1 MLNFLGGE
9 YMYRVLVV
17 DDEPIHR
24 REMAKLVRSLRN
36 EYTVEEA
43 ENGKAALEM
52 INNSKYNILITD
64 VKMPVMD
71 GLQLLESIE
80 EKTSHMKIVVLSGYD
95 YFEYAKG
102 AIKFGACDYILKPV
116 DPETVEMMLRRVEK
130 LLKEQ
135 EENDK
140 TRDSL
145 RKELDVT
152 YPVYLDYAMN
162 RWIREELPLDNEPII
177 QDVIKNKGDCRIL
190 TISISDR
197 KATASNSSTT
207 MRKDE
212 IKSYARNTIYDRLS
226 AFGRNLSFFLEDK
239 RLILAIILFSTNK
252 INIYADDFI
261 LELNQI
267 ASLFYEQQEL
277 IISIGI
283 SNSYKCSRHNCKT
296 ALREALQAL
305 EHCFYKIESI
315 CIYGIDGKFPMNNT
329 LPDMPQFETELK
341 DAIVQCDSE
350 RIFKCLDNFFSGL
363 AKEARIAP
371 DILINYTENLLISCL
386 DTIKKSIENSDYLEL
401 SYKIRQSI
409 NQCTYLK
416 ELSETLRNLIIAI
429 IDKFQTVLEDRN
441 KYIIQKCI
449 EYISGN
455 LSEELSVETL
465 ANRFHFNPNYFSTIF
480 KKNTGVA
487 LSYFIL
493 DMRMQKAVFLL
504 QNSEKKIYEIAE
516 KVGFRDVKYFCKVF
530 KSKFGV
536 TPNHYRIFAGKGGYV
551 K

>member
-1 MLNFLGGE
+1 
-9 YMYRVLVV
+9 MYRVLVV

-24 REMAKLVRSLRN
+24 REMAKLVMSLRSS
-36 EYTVEEA
+36 YIVDEA
-43 ENGKAALEM
+43 ENGRKALEM
-52 INNSKYNILITD
+52 INNNKYNILITD
-64 VKMPVMD
+64 IKMPVMD

-80 EKTSHMKIVVLSGYD
+80 EKASHMKIVVLSGYD

-135 EENDK
+135 EENDR

-145 RKELDVT
+145 KKELDVT

-162 RWIREELPLDNEPII
+162 RLIREELSLDNEPII
-177 QDVIKNKGDCRIL
+177 QDVLKNEGDCRIL
-190 TISISDR
+190 TILISDR
-197 KATASNSSTT
+197 KTTASGSSNT

-212 IKSYARNTIYDRLS
+212 IKSYARSAVCDRLN
-226 AFGRNLSFFLEDK
+226 AFGRHLSFFLEDK

-252 INIYADDFI
+252 TNIYADDLI
-261 LELNQI
+261 PELNQI

-277 IISIGI
+277 IISVGI
-283 SNSYKCSRHNCKT
+283 SNSYKCSCHNWKI

-305 EHCFYKIESI
+305 EHCFYKKEPI
-315 CIYGIDGKFPMNNT
+315 CIYGIDGKLPMKNA
-329 LPDMPQFETELK
+329 LPDVLQLETELK
-341 DAIVQCDSE
+341 DAIVQCDRE
-350 RIFKCLDNFFSGL
+350 RIFKCFDYFFSGL
-363 AKEARIAP
+363 AKESRIAP

-386 DTIKKSIENSDYLEL
+386 DTIKKSIENRDFLEL

-409 NQCTYLK
+409 NQCAYLV
-416 ELSETLRNLIIAI
+416 ELSEVSRNLATAV
-429 IDKFQTVLEDRN
+429 IDTFQTVLEDRN

-493 DMRMQKAVFLL
+493 DMRMEKAVFLL

-516 KVGFRDVKYFCKVF
+516 KVGFKDVKYFCKVF

-536 TPNHYRIFAGKGGYV
+536 TPNHYRIFAGKGGFV

>member
-9 YMYRVLVV
+9 YMYKVLIV

-24 REMAKLVRSLRN
+24 SEMAKLVRSLRSG
-36 EYTVEEA
+36 YIVDEA
-43 ENGKAALEM
+43 ENGRKALEM

-64 VKMPVMD
+64 IKMPVMD

-80 EKTSHMKIVVLSGYD
+80 EKASHMKIVVLSGYD

-102 AIKFGACDYILKPV
+102 AIKFGACDYILKPI
-116 DPETVEMMLRRVEK
+116 DPEIVETMLKRVEK

-140 TRDSL
+140 TKDSL
-145 RKELDVT
+145 QKLNVT

-162 RWIREELPLDNEPII
+162 RWIREELSLDNEPII
-177 QDVIKNKGDCRIL
+177 QDVIKDKGDCRIL
-190 TISISDR
+190 TILILDR
-197 KATASNSSTT
+197 KTTPLGSSNT
-207 MRKDE
+207 MRNDE
-212 IKSYARNTIYDRLS
+212 IKSYVRNAIFGRLN
-226 AFGRNLSFFLEDK
+226 AFGRNVSFFLEDK

-252 INIYADDFI
+252 INMYADDLI

-267 ASLFYEQQEL
+267 ASLIYEQQEL
-277 IISIGI
+277 IISVGI
-283 SNSYKCSRHNCKT
+283 SNSYKCSCHNCKT
-296 ALREALQAL
+296 ALSEALQAL
-305 EHCFYKIESI
+305 DHCFYKKDPI
-315 CIYGIDGKFPMNNT
+315 CIYDIDGKLPMKNT
-329 LPDMPQFETELK
+329 LPDMLQFETELK
-341 DAIVQCDSE
+341 DAIVQCDRE
-350 RIFKCLDNFFSGL
+350 RIFKWLDSFFTRL
-363 AKEARIAP
+363 TKEDRIAP
-371 DILINYTENLLISCL
+371 DFLMSYLEGLLISCL
-386 DTIKKSIENSDYLEL
+386 DTIKKSIENSDFLEL

-416 ELSETLRNLIIAI
+416 ELSETSRNLVNAI
-429 IDKFQTVLEDRN
+429 TDKFQTVLEDRN

-487 LSYFIL
+487 ISYFIL

-536 TPNHYRIFAGKGGYV
+536 TPNHYRIFAGKGGHV